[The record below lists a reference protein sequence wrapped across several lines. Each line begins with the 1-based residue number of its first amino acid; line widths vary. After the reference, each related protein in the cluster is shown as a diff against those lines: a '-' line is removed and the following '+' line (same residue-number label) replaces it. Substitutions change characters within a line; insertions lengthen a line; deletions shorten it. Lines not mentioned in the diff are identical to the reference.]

1 MHLKKLISA
10 VLLPFPFGMM
20 FVVVGLILISFTR
33 RQRLGKGL
41 AIGGALALLAFGYDI
56 GNAVLL
62 APLEAYSQ
70 PISASELAALPAAP
84 RAIVVLGS
92 GYRADP
98 SLPPNDRLDSTSIAR
113 VVEGVRLARLL
124 PESRLVLSG
133 GLGLAEA
140 MADTAAIL
148 GVPRDRLALENASLD
163 TADEAALLR
172 PLLGVAPFLLVTSAA
187 HMKRSMALCQKQ
199 GLVPVA
205 APADLTWGH
214 GPWSVTDFVPSAG
227 ALRRTDH
234 ALHEWF
240 GLLWSRMRG
249 TI

>member
-1 MHLKKLISA
+1 ML
-10 VLLPFPFGMM
+10 
-20 FVVVGLILISFTR
+20 R
-33 RQRLGKGL
+33 
-41 AIGGALALLAFGYDI
+41 
-56 GNAVLL
+56 
-62 APLEAYSQ
+62 PLEEFSR
-70 PISASELAALPAAP
+70 PIAASDLAALPSAP

-98 SLPPNDRLDSTSIAR
+98 TLPPNDRLDTTSVAR

-124 PESRLVLSG
+124 PDARLVLSG

-140 MADTAAIL
+140 MAETAAIL

-163 TADEAALLR
+163 TADEAAF
-172 PLLGVAPFLLVTSAA
+172 LGPMVGVEPFLLVTSAA
-187 HMKRSMALCQKQ
+187 HMRRSVALCRKQ
-199 GLVPVA
+199 GQQPIA
-205 APADLTWGH
+205 APTDLTWGH
-214 GPWSVTDFVPSAG
+214 GSWNVTDFVPSAG

-240 GLLWSRMRG
+240 GLVWSRMRG